1 VTRDNTIGIG
11 VIGAGFARTTQIP
24 AFRACEGAHVVAIAS
39 RRRESAERVAREF
52 DIPFASGDWRELLA
66 RDDVHLVSIVT
77 PPATHAEMTLAALA
91 AGKAVLCEKPT
102 ALNFEEAAR
111 MRDAALASGLFA
123 HIDHELRFIPARQRM
138 REMISGGEVGEVWH
152 ARVHFRAGS
161 RADTKRAWDW
171 WSDAEQGGGVL
182 GAIGS
187 HAVDSLHWL
196 TGARTLQVSSTLATH
211 VSERPEGTDGPR
223 RRVTTDD
230 EATLLLRL
238 GGGAAAEGAT
248 AAVSASVVESG
259 ESVHVTEVFGPRGAL
274 RTDTTGA
281 LFRADA
287 AGREWQRVE
296 VEQAPLASGMN
307 DNEWSRG
314 FTEFSRRIV
323 DALRGE
329 GRQARVREAATF
341 EDGYHIQRVLD
352 AARDAHES
360 GCRVTVAD

>member
-1 VTRDNTIGIG
+1 MTRDNTIGVAI
-11 VIGAGFARTTQIP
+11 IGAGFARTTQIP
-24 AFRACEGAHVVAIAS
+24 AFRACPGARVVAIAS
-39 RRRESAERVAREF
+39 RRPESAASVAREF
-52 DIPFASGDWRELLA
+52 DIPHAPGDWRELLA
-66 RDDVHLVSIVT
+66 RDDVDLLSIVT
-77 PPATHAEMTLAALA
+77 PPVTHAEMTLAALA

-102 ALNFEEAAR
+102 AMNFEEAAR
-111 MRDAALASGLFA
+111 MRDAAERAGLFA
-123 HIDHELRFIPARQRM
+123 HIDHELRFLPARQRM
-138 REMISGGEVGEVWH
+138 RQLIADGEVGEVWH

-161 RADTKRAWDW
+161 RADAGRAWDW
-171 WSDAEQGGGVL
+171 WSDDAQGGGVL

-196 TGARTLQVSSTLATH
+196 TGARTIQVSCTLATH
-211 VSERPEGTDGPR
+211 VPERPEEKSGQPK
-223 RRVTTDD
+223 RVTTDD

-238 GGGAAAEGAT
+238 GGGRAAEGAT

-259 ESVHVTEVFGPRGAL
+259 ESMHVTEVFGPRGGL

-287 AGREWQRVE
+287 AGHEWRRVE
-296 VEQAPLASGMN
+296 VDLAPLAPGMN

-314 FTEFSRRIV
+314 FTEFARRIV
-323 DALRGE
+323 EALRRE
-329 GRQARVREAATF
+329 GRQARVADAATF